1 MILAALTPAATIATA
16 NATRAL
22 RRMKTKTPP
31 NMIELPPDTPTAT
44 QVFRFIKVYK
54 ALIAIP

>member
-31 NMIELPPDTPTAT
+31 NMIELPPDTHTAT
-44 QVFRFIKVYK
+44 QVSRFIKVYK